1 MDWSVDYCGL
11 LWCFYQ
17 LFGLS
22 FRRHPFTA
30 DDSLVSKLC
39 NATFLQICSDAET
52 NSSTFWMAWVWVNVQ
67 QTFIFVL
74 IIPSDSLYYHQVHF
88 MKNIILRYEVHY
100 KCTFITI
107 KYTTSFF
114 SRLMRVDIYFCTTE
128 GRCLNHVMFFG
139 IVWAAF
145 MTGFQIRVGHT
156 VPEFSHELNI
166 SILLQWNLLTERGWD
181 VRTVSGLRVKSSSW
195 KTFELKLDDEL
206 WWEKSQV

>member
-67 QTFIFVL
+67 QTSILVL
-74 IIPSDSLYYHQVHF
+74 IIPFDSLYYHQVHF
-88 MKNIILRYEVHY
+88 MKNIILRYEVLLMS
-100 KCTFITI
+100 TRL
-107 KYTTSFF
+107 TT
-114 SRLMRVDIYFCTTE
+114 RLMRVDIYFCTPE

-139 IVWAAF
+139 IVWTAF

-156 VPEFSHELNI
+156 VPKFSHELNI
-166 SILLQWNLLTERGWD
+166 SVLLQWNLLTERGWD
-181 VRTVSGLRVKSSSW
+181 VRTVSGLRVKSRVGRHLS
-195 KTFELKLDDEL
+195 
-206 WWEKSQV
+206 